1 MKTTLNNR
9 ENDEPFEIICS
20 VRLRV
25 RTYSFQG

>member
-1 MKTTLNNR
+1 MKTKL
-9 ENDEPFEIICS
+9 EKMESDEPFEIKCS